1 MDHFF
6 RKQKSFVVDPAVFT
20 CISMLAK
27 AIGPGMKKD
36 VQELLDSMLATGLSP
51 ALTASLRDL
60 ANQIP
65 QLKKEIQ
72 DGLLKNLSMI
82 LMGKPL
88 RHPGAPKS
96 PSTSVAQTGT
106 VIKPIYIETISCS
119 FQLYTAPRN

>member
-1 MDHFF
+1 
-6 RKQKSFVVDPAVFT
+6 
-20 CISMLAK
+20 MLAK

-36 VQELLDSMLATGLSP
+36 VSELLDSMLATGLSP

-60 ANQIP
+60 ATQIP

-88 RHPGAPKS
+88 KHPGAPKS
-96 PSTSVAQTGT
+96 PATS
-106 VIKPIYIETISCS
+106 ISQS
-119 FQLYTAPRN
+119 GKHDFQASAFPNFQYR

>member
-1 MDHFF
+1 
-6 RKQKSFVVDPAVFT
+6 
-20 CISMLAK
+20 MLAK
-27 AIGPGMKKD
+27 AVGPGMKKD

-60 ANQIP
+60 ATQIP

-88 RHPGAPKS
+88 RHPGTPKS
-96 PSTSVAQTGT
+96 PQNSVPQSG
-106 VIKPIYIETISCS
+106 
-119 FQLYTAPRN
+119 

>member
-1 MDHFF
+1 
-6 RKQKSFVVDPAVFT
+6 
-20 CISMLAK
+20 MLAK

-96 PSTSVAQTGT
+96 PTTSVAQTGT
-106 VIKPIYIETISCS
+106 CTII
-119 FQLYTAPRN
+119 